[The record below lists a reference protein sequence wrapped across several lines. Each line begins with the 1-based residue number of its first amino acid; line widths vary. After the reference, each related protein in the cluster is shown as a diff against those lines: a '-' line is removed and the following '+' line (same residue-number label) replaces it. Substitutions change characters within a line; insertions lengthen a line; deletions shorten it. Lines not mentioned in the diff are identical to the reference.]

1 MPEQKLDS
9 NCQTKLLPQ
18 KTSTTTTTTQMGL
31 NENDIQIEDFDLVE
45 ILSEFDEIPD
55 FEGFSSE
62 IEEEDAAAIATTS
75 GKNSKNEFKSSKNS
89 VNLIG
94 KVSSNFEKQILANEN
109 PSQIPYQSQQ
119 LIPEQEPVK
128 LSQPNPS
135 IQKQP
140 TEMINVQHATS
151 LDHIPTSDMEIN
163 ELAKENINFDDDT
176 VSTNVQKWCNFKGN
190 NILFASHLNII

>member
-1 MPEQKLDS
+1 MDS

-62 IEEEDAAAIATTS
+62 IEEEGDAAIATTS

-94 KVSSNFEKQILANEN
+94 KVSSNFEKQIVANEN
-109 PSQIPYQSQQ
+109 PSQQ
-119 LIPEQEPVK
+119 LIPEKEPVK

-140 TEMINVQHATS
+140 TEMINIQHATS

-163 ELAKENINFDDDT
+163 ELAKENINSDDDT
-176 VSTNVQKWCNFKGN
+176 VSTNVQK
-190 NILFASHLNII
+190 